1 MGTRLVDGVVAL
13 AVLLSGLALVLLFA
27 RPFLW
32 PPTPAAVPTSPP
44 SASASAVPEGQPPV
58 GLFEL
63 RGRLAFS
70 GPCLGI
76 EVTAESY
83 PSAPGETG
91 SARVVWWTP
100 TAIDPGNPAACAS
113 RSSDLNETTATL
125 EPATDGDDPSAPVVG
140 YSVTFAVPVF
150 EESSPSPVELVI
162 LLGRSTNAQL
172 QALVISPEGSPGVV
186 FDRVDA
192 IDPPFEPR
200 PSATPTV
207 VVPPMGIF
215 LLQGTIA
222 DDGPCLVVELGAPSY
237 PVDVA
242 ADGVARI
249 RSWEPANRDPEDPA
263 RCLMRRSDV
272 LETEAAVIATRD
284 ASGAVTAYDVSFS
297 LPPAGDAAPLQIR
310 FSFDPAQRTPDRLVA
325 ALLDPDTGA
334 ALSFDRV
341 DAIDP
346 PPAP

>member
-13 AVLLSGLALVLLFA
+13 AVLLSGVALVLLFA

-44 SASASAVPEGQPPV
+44 SASASAVPEGQPPI

-76 EVTAESY
+76 ELTAESY

-150 EESSPSPVELVI
+150 EDSSPSPVELVI

-186 FDRVDA
+186 FDRVTS

-200 PSATPTV
+200 PSATPTAV
-207 VVPPMGIF
+207 LPPMGIF
-215 LLQGTIA
+215 LLQGTLDA
-222 DDGPCLVVELGAPSY
+222 QGPCVVVELDSASY
-237 PVDVA
+237 PMSVGVDGFA
-242 ADGVARI
+242 AVRTW
-249 RSWEPANRDPEDPA
+249 RPANRDPEDSA
-263 RCLMRRSDV
+263 RCLMRRSEV
-272 LETEAAVIATRD
+272 AETEAAVVAVRD
-284 ASGAVTAYDVSFS
+284 ASGSVTAYEVSFS
-297 LPPAGDAAPLQIR
+297 LPPAGDAAPLQVR
-310 FSFDPAQRTPDRLVA
+310 FSFDPAEQTPDRLVA
-325 ALLDPDTGA
+325 ALLDPATGA

>member
-1 MGTRLVDGVVAL
+1 MGSRIVDGLVAL
-13 AVLLSGLALVLLFA
+13 AVLLSAAALVLLFA

-44 SASASAVPEGQPPV
+44 SPSASAVPEGQPPV

-76 EVTAESY
+76 ELTAESY
-83 PSAPGETG
+83 PSAPEETG

-100 TAIDPGNPAACAS
+100 TAIDAGNPAACAS

-125 EPATDGDDPSAPVVG
+125 EPATDGDDPTAPVVG

-150 EESSPSPVELVI
+150 EESAPSTAELVI
-162 LLGRSTNAQL
+162 LLNRSTNAQL

-192 IDPPFEPR
+192 IAPPFEAR
-200 PSATPTV
+200 PSAAPTV

-222 DDGPCLVVELGAPSY
+222 DDGPCLVVELGFPSY
-237 PVDVA
+237 PVGVGA
-242 ADGVARI
+242 EGVAGV

-272 LETEAAVIATRD
+272 VDTEAAVIPTRD
-284 ASGAVTAYDVSFS
+284 AFGAVTAYEVGFS
-297 LPPAGDAAPLQIR
+297 LPPVGDGAPLQVR
-310 FSFDPAQRTPDRLVA
+310 FSFDPAVQALDQLVA
-325 ALLDPDTGA
+325 ALLEPATGA